1 MIDDT
6 FRNSVH
12 ITVEYDNG
20 DLTETQIADIQDIL
34 HGVSFLSDERCEV
47 KSFINGVNRFVYNC
61 HVDNTSVETVESAL
75 MTIFNR
81 YGDSIAKIDASINR
95 TNSIFDKNESTT
107 RYLYD
112 CFATQGIEVSRKET
126 FILTDV
132 LEDAR

>member
-1 MIDDT
+1 MIDT
-6 FRNSVH
+6 FVNSVH
-12 ITVEYDNG
+12 IAVEYDNG
-20 DLTETQIADIQDIL
+20 DLTENQIAEIQDIL
-34 HGVSFLSDERCEV
+34 HTVSFLSDERCEIE
-47 KSFINGVNRFVYNC
+47 SFINGVNRFVYNC

-126 FILTDV
+126 FMLTDM